1 MKNKLLLVS
10 MLTLL
15 TVALIAVPAMARQGR
30 GGGHGGGYGQGMGP
44 GMGPCGQGMGM
55 GPGMGL
61 GFGPFWLDDS
71 AVKDLGLSDAQ
82 IDKLDALHQAKQ
94 QDQIDLD
101 AAMRKAHLAF
111 QNTMRADA
119 VSEAAAKKAADQVV
133 AAQSK
138 LMYAQ
143 IEYQL
148 AVRNILTAEQF
159 DKLQDLRPMNRDR
172 RQSQRIGSRSSYP
185 RGR

>member
-30 GGGHGGGYGQGMGP
+30 GGHHGGGHGQGMGP
-44 GMGPCGQGMGM
+44 GNGPCGMGM
-55 GPGMGL
+55 GSGMGL

-101 AAMRKAHLAF
+101 ATMRKAHLAF

-119 VSEAAAKKAADQVV
+119 VSEAAAKKAADQVI

-143 IEYQL
+143 IEYQI

-172 RQSQRIGSRSSYP
+172 RQSQRVGSQNSFP

>member
-30 GGGHGGGYGQGMGP
+30 GGHHGGGYGQGMGP
-44 GMGPCGQGMGM
+44 GNGPCGMGL
-55 GPGMGL
+55 GQGMGL

-101 AAMRKAHLAF
+101 AALRKAHLAF
-111 QNTMRADA
+111 QNTMRADN
-119 VSEAAAKKAADQVV
+119 VSETAAKKAADQVV

-143 IEYQL
+143 IEHQL

-159 DKLQDLRPMNRDR
+159 DKLQTLRPMNRDCR
-172 RQSQRIGSRSSYP
+172 RHSQRVGAQDSFP